1 MKLTNKIT
9 AIILLLLICVTAFS
23 SCAAKTSGSGDNE
36 TSLDKLLKQIDSDY
50 LSELKKS
57 GGYDPDVDGV
67 FRVKNYYGTYNDCVP
82 VMFSMPETG
91 AMRDV
96 EVAGVVFHYTGSN
109 TIIVWRDGDFFSLNE
124 AYELEL
130 LTKDH
135 IEAIASLH
143 NSGKYTKR

>member
-1 MKLTNKIT
+1 MKLTNKIV
-9 AIILLLLICVTAFS
+9 AVILLLLICITAFS
-23 SCAAKTSGSGDNE
+23 SCAPKTPGAGNE
-36 TSLDKLLKQIDSDY
+36 TSLDKLLKQIESDY

-57 GGYDPDVDGV
+57 GGYDPNVDGV
-67 FRVKNYYGTYNDCVP
+67 YRVKNYYGTYNDCVP

-91 AMRDV
+91 AMK
-96 EVAGVVFHYTGSN
+96 EVYIAGVVFHYTGSN
-109 TIIVWRDGDFFSLNE
+109 TIIVWRDGEFFSLNE

-135 IEAIASLH
+135 IKAIASVH